1 MTQVRNAFIFDMDGT
16 LFDSVDQIIS
26 AANSTRIQF
35 GHKPKEKEF
44 YIPVIGL
51 LARYLFTDLKLSV
64 SEEEIFVSIFRENLS
79 KLIETENKLF
89 KGVIEFLEKSKNL
102 NILIGIATTKPSV
115 LAQLVV
121 KNSKIGKLV
130 DHVQGTD
137 NFKPKPDPTV
147 ILRCLEQ
154 FKANQAIMFGD
165 RIEDMIAGKA
175 VGIKSVGISQSFHS
189 IEELRKSGADLV
201 VDNFIT
207 LLEKWDSVIDML
219 DKNEVL

>member
-1 MTQVRNAFIFDMDGT
+1 MTQASTAFVFDLDGT
-16 LFDSVDQIIS
+16 LFDSVDQIVS
-26 AANSTRIQF
+26 AANLTRIQF
-35 GHKPKEKEF
+35 GHESKEKEF

-51 LARYLFTDLKLSV
+51 LARNLFIDLKLSV

-89 KGVIEFLEKSKNL
+89 KGVIEFIEKSKDL
-102 NILIGIATTKPSV
+102 NIFIGIATTKPSP
-115 LAQLVV
+115 LARLVV
-121 KNSKIGKLV
+121 KNSKISDLV

-137 NFKPKPDPTV
+137 NFKPKPDPAV

-154 FKANQAIMFGD
+154 FKANKAIMFGD

-175 VGIKSVGISQSFHS
+175 AGVKSIGISQSFHTK
-189 IEELRKSGADLV
+189 EELHKSGADLV
-201 VDNFIT
+201 VDNFVT
-207 LLEKWDSVIDML
+207 LLEKWDSVIGML

>member
-1 MTQVRNAFIFDMDGT
+1 MTQASTAFIFDLDGT
-16 LFDSVDQIIS
+16 LFDSVDQIVS
-26 AANSTRIQF
+26 AANLTRIQF
-35 GHKPKEKEF
+35 GHESKEKEF

-51 LARYLFTDLKLSV
+51 LARNLFIDLKLSV

-89 KGVIEFLEKSKNL
+89 KGVIEFIEKSKSL
-102 NILIGIATTKPSV
+102 NIFIGIATTKPSP
-115 LAQLVV
+115 LARLVV
-121 KNSKIGKLV
+121 KNSKISDLV

-154 FKANQAIMFGD
+154 FKANKAIMFGD

-175 VGIKSVGISQSFHS
+175 AGMKSIGISQSFHNK
-189 IEELRKSGADLV
+189 EELHKSGADLV
-201 VDNFIT
+201 VDNFVT
-207 LLEKWDSVIDML
+207 LLQKWDSVIGML